1 MYNLKVVNS
10 SKLSP
15 MKCFLILICLALPE
29 MKSYCQS
36 CTYPPIDS
44 NAIVSYTCR
53 GNLQINGKVDDTSQ
67 VKLTSMDGNVSVNG
81 KIDMGSNV
89 EITATHGSVTIS
101 SNIDRGAIV
110 KIVCRGDIV
119 VEGKVDGG
127 AHCDFYSERGKVI
140 IKDKVANTTTAIRY
154 HSVYPPDWGQSIAI
168 VPTAY

>member
-1 MYNLKVVNS
+1 MKYIFILFFVNIAG
-10 SKLSP
+10 LS
-15 MKCFLILICLALPE
+15 A
-29 MKSYCQS
+29 SAQS

-53 GNLQINGKVDDTSQ
+53 GNLQVNGKVDDTSQ
-67 VKLTSMDGNVSVNG
+67 VKLISMDGNVAVNG
-81 KIDMGSNV
+81 KIDLGSNV

-154 HSVYPPDWGQSIAI
+154 HSVYPPDWGQSLAMTL
-168 VPTAY
+168 TAY